1 MYVKNWGELDLRQRR
16 KVMAHIQAQRAMH
29 AKEIFLKELSAIGR
43 KLGKQEEAKM
53 PNSRIKNK
61 KDPLKLRLE
70 SITAEE
76 FVPLPQRRAR
86 SASASGTS

>member
-29 AKEIFLKELSAIGR
+29 AKEVFLKELAAIGR
-43 KLGKQEEAKM
+43 KLSKQTEAKDEK
-53 PNSRIKNK
+53 SRIKNK

-70 SITAEE
+70 GITAVEAAKQVAKE
-76 FVPLPQRRAR
+76 A
-86 SASASGTS
+86 